1 MGRQDMVVSIV
12 IIAVSLTLFV
22 YWFRYTCLLILSAK
36 TSRDY
41 APQVATANQ
50 LRFLETRDR
59 LMQSQAGESLDTLH
73 EDLQRDYTL
82 LTYLMRYAAGRS
94 QSMHALENRILMIDY
109 KVMRLWYGLVRHLS
123 GERARSALLE
133 MTSIVHYLANA
144 MGERLSFSARA

>member
-1 MGRQDMVVSIV
+1 MIVSLV

-36 TSRDY
+36 TSKDY

-50 LRFLETRDR
+50 LRFIETRDR
-59 LMQSQAGESLDTLH
+59 LLEAPAGHSLDVLH
-73 EDLQRDYTL
+73 QDLQRDYTL

-109 KVMRLWYGLVRHLS
+109 KIMLVWYTLVRPIS
-123 GERARSALLE
+123 GERARGALLE